1 MSDIPDFEKPD
12 EQYAYDR
19 EEPIEAIIGAIQDAV
34 YMFLGDPENTQ
45 EEIDELMESCYDVG
59 FWSIDAFKPD
69 VISTEIGPN
78 GEKKF
83 LFSMTIPN
91 ETVYETLTR
100 HVRELEAAV
109 LLNEA
114 NGFPDDE
121 EEDENDK

>member
-1 MSDIPDFEKPD
+1 MSDTPKPEKTD
-12 EQYAYDR
+12 EQIEAQ
-19 EEPIEAIIGAIQDAV
+19 EAIIEAIQDAV

-45 EEIDELMESCYDVG
+45 EEIDELMDTCYDIG
-59 FWSIDAFKPD
+59 FWAIDAFKPD
-69 VISTEIGPN
+69 VISTEIGLN

-100 HVRELEAAV
+100 HVRELEAAI
-109 LLNEA
+109 LLDEA

-121 EEDENDK
+121 DDEDDENDE